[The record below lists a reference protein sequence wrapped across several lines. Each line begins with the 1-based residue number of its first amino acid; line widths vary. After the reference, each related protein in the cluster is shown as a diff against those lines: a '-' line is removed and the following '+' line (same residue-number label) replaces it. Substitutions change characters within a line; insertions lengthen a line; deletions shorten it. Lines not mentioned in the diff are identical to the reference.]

1 MVRIEEP
8 RDAPFHTRAEMKEAG
23 RMGNTYNLC
32 SWSKQYSEEALG
44 EASMLHL
51 LRQARIQGSSHNGQG
66 RYSETL
72 TAKLSRLMGQ
82 EGSFLTQEGAS
93 E

>member
-1 MVRIEEP
+1 
-8 RDAPFHTRAEMKEAG
+8 
-23 RMGNTYNLC
+23 MGNTYNLC

-44 EASMLHL
+44 EASTLHVL
-51 LRQARIQGSSHNGQG
+51 KQAWVQGSSHNGQG
-66 RYSETL
+66 RFSETL
-72 TAKLSRLMGQ
+72 KAKVSRLMRQ